1 MFGPRIIAIKIQIKM
16 SKLIPVILLIILV
29 AFGIFI
35 LKNKTNVIRYTK
47 QEYELVTVE
56 KDSFIIF
63 SYGTDIEVIKLS
75 N

>member
-1 MFGPRIIAIKIQIKM
+1 M

-35 LKNKTNVIRYTK
+35 LKNKTNVIRYNTT
-47 QEYELVTVE
+47 EYEVVTIG
-56 KDSFIIF
+56 KDSLVIF
-63 SYGTDIEVIKLS
+63 SYGTDIEIVKLS

>member
-1 MFGPRIIAIKIQIKM
+1 MFGPRIIIVKMQTKM

-29 AFGIFI
+29 VFGIFI
-35 LKNKTNVIRYTK
+35 LKNKTNVIRYNTT
-47 QEYELVTVE
+47 EYEVVTIG
-56 KDSFIIF
+56 KDSLVIF

>member
-1 MFGPRIIAIKIQIKM
+1 M